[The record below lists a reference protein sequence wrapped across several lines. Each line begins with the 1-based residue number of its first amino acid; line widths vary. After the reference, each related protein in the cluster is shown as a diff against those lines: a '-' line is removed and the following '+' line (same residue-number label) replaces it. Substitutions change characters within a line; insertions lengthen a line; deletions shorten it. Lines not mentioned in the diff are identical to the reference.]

1 MRISIGD
8 LFFEEEGVA
17 VAEAGELAAEAV
29 DFALE
34 VFDAGEHVADGVD
47 ALDVDGE
54 VIVEVAVALQVAE
67 LRVGEAGLPVDVLYL
82 NQAAFFEE
90 VEEVAVGMAFF
101 AVFVDDNPILFHG
114 TLFWL

>member
-54 VIVEVAVALQVAE
+54 VIVEVAVAFQVAE
-67 LRVGEAGLPVDVLYL
+67 LRVWEAGLPVDVLYL